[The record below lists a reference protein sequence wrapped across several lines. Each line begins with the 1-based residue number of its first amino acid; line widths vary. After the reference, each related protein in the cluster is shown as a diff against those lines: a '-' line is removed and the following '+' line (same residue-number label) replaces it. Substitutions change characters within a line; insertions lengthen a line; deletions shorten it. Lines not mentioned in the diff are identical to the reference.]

1 MLSRVGWFLCMLI
14 YLSIN
19 GQVFA
24 TQVHLCPAMAQS
36 SVTSMS
42 SSDSLK
48 IHDHHHM
55 EAEVASDE
63 MQSEMKNCQCVD
75 CDCTANMVVQ
85 ANSSLTSNIDLAV
98 YVPLIECIISNQD
111 QDFIS
116 QPCSNPLRPP
126 IVV

>member
-1 MLSRVGWFLCMLI
+1 MLSRMGWFLCMLI

-24 TQVHLCPAMAQS
+24 TPVHLCPAMAPS

-55 EAEVASDE
+55 EAEVSSDD
-63 MQSEMKNCQCVD
+63 MQLEMKNCQCVD
-75 CDCTANMVVQ
+75 CDCTDNMVVQ
-85 ANSSLTSNIDLAV
+85 ANSSLTSNVNIAV
-98 YVPLIECIISNQD
+98 YVPLTEHILSNQE